1 MSLVGPRP
9 ERPYFVEQFIEKN
22 PEDADRHTVKPGISG
37 LAPVVAKYNTT
48 PYDKLVYDL
57 MYIENY
63 SLLQDFVI
71 MVQTIKILVTKSAT
85 EGVNVNGTAVD
96 LSRYKK

>member
-1 MSLVGPRP
+1 
-9 ERPYFVEQFIEKN
+9 
-22 PEDADRHTVKPGISG
+22 
-37 LAPVVAKYNTT
+37 
-48 PYDKLVYDL
+48 
-57 MYIENY
+57 
-63 SLLQDFVI
+63 

>member
-1 MSLVGPRP
+1 
-9 ERPYFVEQFIEKN
+9 
-22 PEDADRHTVKPGISG
+22 
-37 LAPVVAKYNTT
+37 
-48 PYDKLVYDL
+48 

-85 EGVNVNGTAVD
+85 EGAVD
-96 LSRYKK
+96 IDSIDMNLDDYRPHKGEVSGVGKES